1 MIATS
6 DTIHSPVPA
15 VNIDHNLLLQRDE
28 LNITRFVL
36 NPVRDRSSRLFF
48 CGSAVIVLPR
58 TLRQKTADL
67 GNSSAARVGHY
78 EKARGADSLYVGNGF
93 TTRIGNCR
101 RGAGGTLL
109 APVGKEPGE
118 VRVWS
123 MSIDPPVVR
132 AFARQLLDD
141 SAAHITAIAQFDQIT
156 DLPRLRRA
164 RQRPSLL
171 QHVVTQ
177 RTNRGHCPNATQ
189 LILCVENPQGDLSV
203 GSSEFH
209 SGDIVL

>member
-1 MIATS
+1 MIATF
-6 DTIHSPVPA
+6 DTFHSPVPA
-15 VNIDHNLLLQRDE
+15 MNIEDDLLLQCGE

-36 NPVRDRSSRLFF
+36 NPARDRSSRLFF

-78 EKARGADSLYVGNGF
+78 EKARGADSLYVGNGL

-132 AFARQLLDD
+132 AFARQQLLED
-141 SAAHITAIAQFDQIT
+141 SGGAHITAIAQFGQIT
-156 DLPRLRRA
+156 ALPRLRRA

-189 LILCVENPQGDLSV
+189 LILCAKNPQGIICRQFGNS
-203 GSSEFH
+203 FW
-209 SGDIVL
+209 